1 MLYVAS
7 VFAADSNQCLPI
19 NLALFKVSSSVYDH
33 FSNKIVIVK
42 NFDNMNY
49 FYARFKL
56 LFENDMQSVLI
67 IPDLDEQYLKIE
79 KQKKKIMPFRR
90 HLYIEN
96 NFSEEDISP
105 DCGDMICSMFSCKY
119 LNKLCK

>member
-79 KQKKKIMPFRR
+79 KQKKRLCLLEGIYTLKII
-90 HLYIEN
+90 LVKK
-96 NFSEEDISP
+96 IS
-105 DCGDMICSMFSCKY
+105 CQIVAT
-119 LNKLCK
+119 